1 MPLRWSLEEGSRPF
15 TGLRRTPALR
25 SLRVGRRSLTN
36 CPMHARLSFIL
47 FCCLVSQRLLAD
59 GPADNIAEKVRP
71 VPPKGATISAED
83 RQTLEQGVA
92 DLRHE
97 IEGLRTL
104 LTKQAQQAL
113 LPDVE
118 IFYNA
123 VRYAVDYNEIFN
135 ATNEVAAAKAAIKLG
150 LERADQLRVGRPPW
164 LSATGLVVR

>member
-1 MPLRWSLEEGSRPF
+1 
-15 TGLRRTPALR
+15 
-25 SLRVGRRSLTN
+25 
-36 CPMHARLSFIL
+36 MHARLSFIL

-59 GPADNIAEKVRP
+59 GPADNIADKVRP

-92 DLRHE
+92 DLRRE

-123 VRYAVDYNEIFN
+123 VRMPWTTMRFSMQPMKLLPLTSE
-135 ATNEVAAAKAAIKLG
+135 TPAA
-150 LERADQLRVGRPPW
+150 D
-164 LSATGLVVR
+164 